1 MNVRTFEIHDV
12 FMVAK
17 KIEVT
22 TAQNIEGQVSNI
34 HNLLIDL
41 YTAIDALANFSKVL
55 PMRTAFCILAKYN
68 VGYTQSIHST
78 ILTRVVASD

>member
-41 YTAIDALANFSKVL
+41 YTAIRHHIDL
-55 PMRTAFCILAKYN
+55 
-68 VGYTQSIHST
+68 YTFVITSSST
-78 ILTRVVASD
+78 PRSSSHRSLHIRRRAVF